1 MHIFGVIVWLG
12 GLMFQNSV
20 SQPVVKFESREA
32 NAAMRKVQRR
42 FTAFI
47 WMSVWTIAITGVIMM
62 LLSPRF
68 FWFHYDDRWSVLLGL
83 KQLAFILMTFY
94 AFGHA
99 RMLSYIERASANGH
113 NSDSVEA
120 FPPDFVEAFPAAE
133 VALAVERAGQFRKVS
148 IALGITATLMAA
160 AMV

>member
-1 MHIFGVIVWLG
+1 MHIFAVIVWLG
-12 GLMFQNSV
+12 GLMFQNAV
-20 SQPVVKFESREA
+20 ALPVVKFESQDA
-32 NAAMRKVQRR
+32 NTAMRKVQHR

-47 WMSVWTIAITGVIMM
+47 WMSVWTVCITGVIMM

-68 FWFHYDDRWSVLLGL
+68 FWFHYDDRWSILLGL

-99 RMLSYIERASANGH
+99 RMLSYIDRASQSG
-113 NSDSVEA
+113 V
-120 FPPDFVEAFPAAE
+120 PADTI
-133 VALAVERAGQFRKVS
+133 ALAHERAGQFRKMS
-148 IALGITATLMAA
+148 IALGIASTLMAA